1 MQLVI
6 APQGDIRCIYGEK
19 IDLHALGK
27 AAIVR
32 GSHVEP
38 DHNGRWF
45 ADLSPVGGPVLGPF
59 HQRTQALQAEYAWL
73 ETNWIVAGTGNDR
86 YQGDLFLS
94 HPRQCENENRESTKE
109 FDGLRWREMR
119 LKE

>member
-1 MQLVI
+1 MRPLRWLTAI
-6 APQGDIRCIYGEK
+6 SGLPQFRSQSPF
-19 IDLHALGK
+19 
-27 AAIVR
+27 R
-32 GSHVEP
+32 SRP
-38 DHNGRWF
+38 NGRWF

-59 HQRTQALQAEYAWL
+59 HQRTQALRAEYAWL
-73 ETNWIVAGTGNDR
+73 ETNWIVAETENDH

-94 HPRQCENENRESTKE
+94 HPRQCENENREFTKE